1 MPVVKGCNLPDELF
15 YDVPNNLWYRPEADG
30 TYTVGMTVIATGMAG
45 ALVAFTPKKA
55 GKTIEGGK
63 SVATIESGK
72 WVGPA
77 KIGFDAEIVAVND
90 VLGGNPKLANTDTYG
105 QGWMVRVKPVDAS
118 KPATVL
124 TPGTAVAAPYEAKME
139 ADAFAGCAA

>member
-77 KIGFDAEIVAVND
+77 KIGFDAEIVAVNE
-90 VLGGNPKLANTDTYG
+90 VLGGTPKLANTDTYG
-105 QGWMVRVKPVDAS
+105 QGWMVRVRPVDAS
-118 KPATVL
+118 KPAAVL
-124 TPGTAVAAPYEAKME
+124 VPGTAVAAPYEAKME